1 MVDTNIFKKIMD
13 ETSQC
18 KDEVFQH
25 VYTNNNLE
33 YKSSLRGF
41 NSKLFSLFK
50 SHYDDLKV
58 SQSIKSLF
66 KGDIVNE
73 TENQS
78 ALHHVYRDIHAS
90 SPNNFASEELIE
102 SCRLNID
109 KCIRL
114 KQGLIKK
121 GIKNIVTIGIG
132 GSFEGPRLLI
142 ETLTSENDRNFKH
155 IFLTGPDKV
164 EFNETVKTLN
174 QENTFFIVSSKSFS
188 TDETLQSM
196 ALSKVWLESKCKFED
211 HFIAVTSQPDKAQ
224 NLGFK
229 ENIIEFPNE
238 IGGRYSMWSPISLP
252 AILELGENFKDF
264 LVGGHE
270 ADNLLLNNDD
280 YNNFIN
286 LLSFSDIWYNNF
298 DKRQTR
304 VLLLYSWKM
313 RFFSDY
319 AQQLEM
325 ESIGK
330 QANPNSIFKN
340 TGQIIFGGFG
350 STAQHS
356 YFQLLHQGTAS
367 ACADIFTVESN
378 KDSNK
383 LLYAQSQAQS
393 NLLANGPHR
402 DLKSF
407 EQVNGNIP
415 TNLFTLKE
423 LNPKTLGFLI
433 ATWEHRTYVTAKM
446 LQINPFDQYGVSAG
460 KIFAKKYL
468 DENGG

>member
-1 MVDTNIFKKIMD
+1 VSILNKIMD
-13 ETSQC
+13 ETHNSN
-18 KDEVFQH
+18 DEVYQH
-25 VYTNNNLE
+25 IYSNNNLE
-33 YKSSLRGF
+33 YRSFLRGF
-41 NSKLFSLFK
+41 NIKLFSLFK

-58 SQSIKSLF
+58 SQSIQSLF

-73 TENQS
+73 TENQA
-78 ALHHVYRDIHAS
+78 ALHHVYRDLYTS
-90 SPNNFASEELIE
+90 SPNNYTSKDLIE

-109 KCIRL
+109 KCINL
-114 KQGLIKK
+114 KQDLIKK

-132 GSFEGPRLLI
+132 GSFEGPKLLI

-155 IFLTGPDKV
+155 IFLTGPDRV
-164 EFNETVKTLN
+164 EFNEIVEPLN
-174 QENTFFIVSSKSFS
+174 QEDTFFIVSSKSFS

-196 ALSKVWLESKCKFED
+196 ALSKVWLETKCKFED
-211 HFIAVTSQPDKAQ
+211 HFIAITSQYDKARKF
-224 NLGFK
+224 GFK

-238 IGGRYSMWSPISLP
+238 IGGRYSMWSPIALP
-252 AILELGENFKDF
+252 AILELGENFKEF
-264 LVGGHE
+264 LFGGHE
-270 ADNLLLNNDD
+270 ADNLLLNDKD
-280 YNNFIN
+280 YNDFIN

-298 DKRQTR
+298 DNKHIR

-330 QANPNSIFKN
+330 HANSESIFKN

-367 ACADIFTVESN
+367 VCADVFTIQSN
-378 KDSNK
+378 KAVNK

-393 NLLANGPHR
+393 GLLANGPHKS
-402 DLKSF
+402 LKSF
-407 EQVNGNIP
+407 EQVNGNVP

-433 ATWEHRTYVTAKM
+433 ATWEHRTYVNAKM
-446 LQINPFDQYGVSAG
+446 LQINPFDQFGVSAG
-460 KIFAKKYL
+460 KIFAKKYIEEH
-468 DENGG
+468 DG